1 MSGPNQNDRD
11 RGTPPKSAERI
22 RAALQAV
29 HENRGPS
36 APVGPRPGGMQPGD
50 SVAVASFYDPV
61 VGRKFQE
68 RLLRDGLMSKGE
80 WVRGRF
86 QVLVDAAE
94 RGQAVTLLAEV
105 LAEFPDRHRTLRAR
119 IFDYA
124 FFFAAIGA
132 TISSVGVVGNGPGK
146 FDLFRVK
153 SMLIVAGFTLY
164 SAVIGALVGDLRFR
178 LLRGGTA
185 SQFGIRDLMLLTALV
200 ALVLV
205 LWHYVRWFL

>member
-1 MSGPNQNDRD
+1 M
-11 RGTPPKSAERI
+11 E
-22 RAALQAV
+22 AV

-36 APVGPRPGGMQPGD
+36 VPAGPRPGGMQPGD
-50 SVAVASFYDPV
+50 PVVVASFHDPV

-68 RLLRDGLMSKGE
+68 RLLREGLMSEFE
-80 WVRGRF
+80 WAQGRL

-94 RGQAVTLLAEV
+94 RAPAAALLDEV
-105 LAEFPDRHRTLRAR
+105 LAEFPDRRRTLRAR

-153 SMLIVAGFTLY
+153 GMLIVAGFTVY

-178 LLRGGTA
+178 LFHGGSA

-205 LWHYVRWFL
+205 LWNYVRWLL